1 LRKFFSSPIQNSMT
15 AVQRARRFAQ
25 IILIVF
31 ACLSVCYGQAAKAT
45 ASMETSPGDYKNLGL
60 LESAIAPWEDGMRTT
75 GRPGS
80 YEWWYFDGSLADGS
94 SLVIVFYT
102 KDQITPDK
110 PLKPKVSF
118 DLDRPDGTKVHKEV
132 EIDSSNFSVSK
143 DSCNVRIGANSF
155 SGNLHD
161 YAIYVDIDGVKADI
175 TLHGTVPSWRPNTG
189 FMNFQKG
196 TDSHYF
202 AWLPSV
208 PQGDVEGTVTI
219 SGRTQAI
226 KGVGYHDHN
235 WGDVS
240 MLKLIHDWYWGRAQ
254 VGNYSVIASDIVAAD
269 KYSNAVIPIF
279 MLARDGKIVAD
290 DFTKVKFS
298 TSNVYIDEHTKKPVA
313 NTLVYDFND
322 GINHYRVTFE
332 RSKDLV
338 SQKFADK
345 IKGFKAIL
353 VKLVGFDGAY
363 MRFTGEVTI
372 EHFEGDKI
380 IETVKEKSAVW
391 ELMYFG
397 HAPRK

>member
-1 LRKFFSSPIQNSMT
+1 MT
-15 AVQRARRFAQ
+15 TGKSARILAQ
-25 IILIVF
+25 FILIFF
-31 ACLSVCYGQAAKAT
+31 ACLSVCYGQAGKAT
-45 ASMETSPGDYKNLGL
+45 AAMETSPDAYKKLGL
-60 LESAIAPWEDGMRTT
+60 SGPTIKPWEDGMRTT
-75 GRPGS
+75 GGRGS
-80 YEWWYFDGSLADGS
+80 YEWWYFDGSLDDGS

-102 KDQITPDK
+102 KDMIMPNK
-110 PLKPKVSF
+110 PLKPKISIE
-118 DLDRPDGTKVHKEV
+118 LDRPDGTKVHNEV
-132 EIDSSNFSVSK
+132 EMDSSYFSASK

-161 YAIYVDIDGVKADI
+161 YAIHVDIDGIKADI
-175 TLHGTVPSWRPNTG
+175 ALHGTVPSWRPNTG

-196 TDSHYF
+196 KDSHYF

-208 PQGDVEGTVTI
+208 PQGNVNGTVTI
-219 SGRTQAI
+219 SGRAQAI

-254 VGNYSVIASDIVAAD
+254 VGNYSVIASYITAAD
-269 KYSNAVIPIF
+269 KYNNAVMPIF

-298 TSNVYIDEHTKKPVA
+298 TSNIYTDEYTKKPVA
-313 NTLVYDFND
+313 NMLVYDYID
-322 GINHYRVTFE
+322 GVTHYRVTFN

-338 SQKFADK
+338 RQRFADRV
-345 IKGFKAIL
+345 KGLKAIL

-372 EHFEGDKI
+372 ERFEGDKK

-397 HAPRK
+397 HAPHK

>member
-1 LRKFFSSPIQNSMT
+1 MT
-15 AVQRARRFAQ
+15 IKQMARRLAQ
-25 IILIVF
+25 FILTNF
-31 ACLSVCYGQAAKAT
+31 ACLSVCYGQTGKAT
-45 ASMETSPGDYKNLGL
+45 AAMETSPGDHKKLGL
-60 LESAIAPWEDGMRTT
+60 SGSVIKPWEDGMRTI
-75 GRPGS
+75 GRPGT
-80 YEWWYFDGSLADGS
+80 YEWWYFDGSLSDGS

-102 KDQITPDK
+102 KDQIMPDK

-132 EIDSSNFSVSK
+132 EIDSSNFSASK
-143 DSCNVRIGANSF
+143 DSCNVRIGVNSF
-155 SGNLHD
+155 SGNLRD
-161 YAIYVDIDGVKADI
+161 YAIHVDIDGVKADI
-175 TLHGTVPSWRPNTG
+175 ALRGTVPSWRPNTG
-189 FMNFQKG
+189 FINFQKG
-196 TDSHYF
+196 TNSHYF

-208 PQGDVEGTVTI
+208 PQGNVEGTVTI

-254 VGNYSVIASDIVAAD
+254 VGNYSVIASYITAAD
-269 KYSNAVIPIF
+269 KYSDAVIPIF

-298 TSNVYIDEHTKKPVA
+298 TSDIYIDEYTKKPIA
-313 NTLVYDFND
+313 NRLVYDFND
-322 GINHYRVTFE
+322 GANHYRVTFE
-332 RSKDLV
+332 RSKDLLR
-338 SQKFADK
+338 QRFADN
-345 IKGFKAIL
+345 IKGVKALL

-372 EHFEGDKI
+372 ERFEGDKI
-380 IETVKEKSAVW
+380 TDTVKEKSAVW

>member
-1 LRKFFSSPIQNSMT
+1 MKIGK
-15 AVQRARRFAQ
+15 RAKTLAQ
-25 IILIVF
+25 FILIFF
-31 ACLSVCYGQAAKAT
+31 ACLSVGYGQSRKAT
-45 ASMETSPGDYKNLGL
+45 AAMETSRDDYKKLGL
-60 LESAIAPWEDGMRTT
+60 SGSTVEPREDGMRTT
-75 GRPGS
+75 GAPGT
-80 YEWWYFDGSLADGS
+80 YEWWYFDGSLDDGS

-102 KDQITPDK
+102 KDQIMPNK

-118 DLDRPDGTKVHKEV
+118 ELARPDGTHVHTEIEV
-132 EIDSSNFSVSK
+132 DSSYFSASK
-143 DSCNVRIGANSF
+143 DSCNVRIGVNSF

-161 YAIYVDIDGVKADI
+161 YTIHVDIDSLKADI
-175 TLHGTVPSWRPNTG
+175 TLHRTVSSWRPNTG
-189 FMNFQKG
+189 FINFQNGK
-196 TDSHYF
+196 DSHYF

-208 PQGDVEGTVTI
+208 PQGNVNGTVTV
-219 SGRTQAI
+219 SGRSIAI

-254 VGNYSVIASDIVAAD
+254 VGNYSVIASYITAAD
-269 KYSNAVIPIF
+269 KYNNAVIPIF

-290 DFTKVKFS
+290 DFTKVRFS
-298 TSNVYIDEHTKKPVA
+298 TSNVYLDAHTKKPVA

-338 SQKFADK
+338 SQRFIDN
-345 IKGFKAIL
+345 IKGLKGTLA
-353 VKLVGFDGAY
+353 KLIGFDGAY
-363 MRFTGEVTI
+363 MRFTGEVTV
-372 EHFEGDKI
+372 ERFKGEKK

>member
-1 LRKFFSSPIQNSMT
+1 
-15 AVQRARRFAQ
+15 
-25 IILIVF
+25 
-31 ACLSVCYGQAAKAT
+31 
-45 ASMETSPGDYKNLGL
+45 METSRDAYKKLRL
-60 LESAIAPWEDGMRTT
+60 LESAVEPWEDGMRTT
-75 GRPGS
+75 GSRGS
-80 YEWWYFDGSLADGS
+80 YEWWYFDGSLDDGS

-102 KDQITPDK
+102 KDPIMPGK
-110 PLKPKVSF
+110 PMKPKVTL
-118 DLDRPDGTKVHKEV
+118 DIDRPDGTKVHKEV
-132 EIDSSNFSVSK
+132 EIDSGYFSASK
-143 DSCNVRIGANSF
+143 DSCNVRVGVNSF

-161 YAIYVDIDGVKADI
+161 YTIHVDIDSVKADI

-189 FMNFQKG
+189 FLNFKKG
-196 TDSHYF
+196 KDSHYF

-208 PQGDVEGTVTI
+208 PQGSVAGVVTI
-219 SGRTQAI
+219 SGRALAI
-226 KGVGYHDHN
+226 RGVGYHDHN

-254 VGNYSVIASDIVAAD
+254 VGNYSVIASYIVAAD
-269 KYSNAVIPIF
+269 KYNNAVQPIF
-279 MLARDGKIVAD
+279 MLARDGKILAD

-298 TSNVYIDEHTKKPVA
+298 TSDIYRNEQTKKPVA

-322 GINHYRVTFE
+322 GVNHYRVTFK

-338 SQKFADK
+338 SQRFADK

-372 EHFEGDKI
+372 ECFEGDKK
-380 IETVKEKSAVW
+380 IETIKEKSAVW